1 MLFFI
6 CVLFQLLLDLKN
18 VSSSSR
24 QLRIV
29 PPTSK
34 YFSVGLGR
42 RHCIITLNFNDV
54 YFSCIVSSRFPVEC
68 PLPPSSSF
76 PCTCLRLTG
85 NPLKKR
91 P

>member
-6 CVLFQLLLDLKN
+6 ILCVLFQLLLDLKN

-42 RHCIITLNFNDV
+42 RHCIITFNDI

-68 PLPPSSSF
+68 PLPPAAF
-76 PCTCLRLTG
+76 RVLA
-85 NPLKKR
+85 
-91 P
+91 